1 MPPNP
6 KYHDLGG
13 RIVQSARTFMDF
25 PQEGIA
31 FKDITPV
38 LADADLFRDVTEALA
53 EGLGDDVKGV
63 VGIEARGFIFAAAV
77 ARARHL
83 PLLLA
88 RKPGK
93 LPGPRHRELYSLEY
107 GSDALELHQGL
118 LPGGCS
124 VGIVDDVLATG
135 GTAAAAGRL
144 SELAGYGVASWAFVL
159 EIDGLGGRGQ
169 LNGTR
174 VTVLAQV

>member
-6 KYHDLGG
+6 KYHDIGG
-13 RIVQSARTFMDF
+13 RIIQSARTFMDF
-25 PQEGIA
+25 PQPGIA
-31 FKDITPV
+31 FKDITPI

-53 EGLGDDVKGV
+53 EGLGEEARAV

-118 LPGGCS
+118 LPAGCS

-144 SELAGYGVASWAFVL
+144 SELAGYGVSSWAFVL
-159 EIDGLGGRGQ
+159 
-169 LNGTR
+169 
-174 VTVLAQV
+174 

>member
-1 MPPNP
+1 
-6 KYHDLGG
+6 
-13 RIVQSARTFMDF
+13 MDF
-25 PQEGIA
+25 PKAGIA
-31 FKDITPV
+31 FKDITPI

-53 EGLGDDVKGV
+53 EGLGDEVQGV

-77 ARARHL
+77 ARVRHL

-93 LPGPRHRELYSLEY
+93 LPGPRHREEYALEY
-107 GSDALELHQGL
+107 GSDALELHRDL
-118 LPGGCS
+118 LPAGCS

-144 SELAGYGVASWAFVL
+144 SELAGYGVSSWAFVL
-159 EIDGLGGRGQ
+159 EIDGLGGRGR